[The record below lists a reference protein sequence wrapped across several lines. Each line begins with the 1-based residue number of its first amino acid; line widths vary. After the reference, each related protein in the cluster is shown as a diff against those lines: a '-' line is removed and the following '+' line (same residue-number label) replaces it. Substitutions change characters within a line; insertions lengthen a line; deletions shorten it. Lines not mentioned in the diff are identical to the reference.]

1 MGLPKNCKP
10 NNPSGRK
17 VGSTNKAT
25 TELKQ
30 WVKTLLETNQ
40 TQFANDLLQVE
51 AKDRLN
57 IMTALLKYAI
67 PTLQSVSVEAQIQA
81 EYLELEKLLN
91 NAPNEAIEKITE
103 KILTLKNQSN
113 ETAN

>member
-1 MGLPKNCKP
+1 MGLHKGMT
-10 NNPSGRK
+10 NNPTGRK
-17 VGSTNKAT
+17 AGVSNKAT

-40 TQFANDLLQVE
+40 NQFSADLLQVD
-51 AKDRLN
+51 AKERLQV
-57 IMTALLKYAI
+57 MTALLKYAI

-81 EYLELEKLLN
+81 EYSELQKLLN
-91 NAPNEAIEKITE
+91 NAPNEAIEAITQ
-103 KILTLKNQSN
+103 KILTLKNQTN